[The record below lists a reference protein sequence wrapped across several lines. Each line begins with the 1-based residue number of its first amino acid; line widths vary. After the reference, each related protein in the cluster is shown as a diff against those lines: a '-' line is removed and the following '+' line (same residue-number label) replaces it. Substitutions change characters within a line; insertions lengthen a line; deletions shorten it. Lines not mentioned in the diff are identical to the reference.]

1 MYKITIAHGHSSIEI
16 LHSLIPLF
24 LASNELKNWK
34 WKFIDYK
41 FSNIF
46 ESSGD
51 LLILVRKY
59 HDGKLSD
66 ELMVSEIKRLKKNY
80 TKVIYFDDSAS
91 ASGIF
96 NCILPYVDQYWKRSI
111 LKNKNLYNKKLYGGH
126 LFSEYYHEK
135 FLINDNRIYFNNSFD
150 AKQNL
155 EKIKVAWNI
164 GVGLFPLNKINLF
177 DKNYIFFR
185 KILTAMSLIPRLEP
199 LRSLVPYFL
208 NRIKENLKKE
218 VDLTLKKKI
227 FSSRFDHF
235 GYRESI
241 AFQRKII
248 NEKIK
253 YKKEFLKGILKR
265 KDFTNETFEV
275 YGLISPFG
283 WGEICYRDFEA
294 IIGGALLIKPDMS
307 HIQTWPNIYNE
318 NNYFSISWDCNEI
331 DNISNLFDQITECQ
345 DKINSARLCYLN
357 SLNKSSERCILMIKE
372 TLGIN

>member
-24 LASNELKNWK
+24 LASKELKNWN

-51 LLILVRKY
+51 LIILVRKY

-66 ELMVSEIKRLKKNY
+66 KLMISEIKKLKKNY

-91 ASGIF
+91 ASGVF
-96 NCILPYVDQYWKRSI
+96 NCILPYLDQYWKRSI
-111 LKNKNLYNKKLYGGH
+111 LKNKNLYKKKLYGGH

-135 FLINDNRIYFNNSFD
+135 FLINDSQVYFNNSFD
-150 AKQNL
+150 GQQNL

-185 KILTAMSLIPRLEP
+185 KILTAMSAIPRLEP
-199 LRSLVPYFL
+199 LRSLVPYYL
-208 NRIKENLKKE
+208 DRIKENLKKE
-218 VDLTLKKKI
+218 VNLSSKKKI
-227 FSSRFDHF
+227 FSSRFDHSS
-235 GYRESI
+235 YRESI

-253 YKKEFLKGILKR
+253 YKKEFLKGLLTR

-283 WGEICYRDFEA
+283 WGEICYRDYEA

-307 HIQTWPNIYNE
+307 HIHTWPNIYNE
-318 NNYFSISWDCNEI
+318 NNYFSISWDCDEI
-331 DNISNLFDQITECQ
+331 DNIDNLFDQIIECQ
-345 DKINSARLCYLN
+345 DKVNSSRLCYLN

-372 TLGIN
+372 TLGIK

>member
-24 LASNELKNWK
+24 LASKELKNWN
-34 WKFIDYK
+34 WNFIDYK

-66 ELMVSEIKRLKKNY
+66 ELMISEIKKLKKNY

-91 ASGIF
+91 ASGVF
-96 NCILPYVDQYWKRSI
+96 NCILPYLDQYWKRSI
-111 LKNKNLYNKKLYGGH
+111 LKNKNLYKKKLYGGH

-135 FLINDNRIYFNNSFD
+135 FLINDSQVYFNNSFD
-150 AKQNL
+150 GQQNL

-177 DKNYIFFR
+177 DKNYIFCR
-185 KILTAMSLIPRLEP
+185 KILTAMSAIPMLEP

-208 NRIKENLKKE
+208 NRIKENLKNE
-218 VDLTLKKKI
+218 VNLSSKKKI
-227 FSSRFDHF
+227 FSSRFDQSS
-235 GYRESI
+235 YRESI
-241 AFQRKII
+241 AFQRKLI

-253 YKKEFLKGILKR
+253 YKKEFLKGLLTR

-307 HIQTWPNIYNE
+307 HIQTWPNIYNK

-331 DNISNLFDQITECQ
+331 DSVDSLFDQIIECQ
-345 DKINSARLCYLN
+345 DKVNSSRLCYLN
-357 SLNKSSERCILMIKE
+357 SLNKSSERCIYMIKE
-372 TLGIN
+372 ILGIK